1 MKKPLSIVL
10 FLVFCQ
16 CLPYRNVSVRAQSVG
31 RSGPHVIIGY
41 VTERGWTKE
50 QIDAQKLTHINYA
63 FAVPAQTGE
72 LAPLN
77 ARDSMNLAALISLK
91 TVNKDLKVLISI
103 GGWGGCKYFSDAAL
117 TETSRRKFANSAV
130 TLLRKHQLDGVDID
144 WEYPAQIGAGNIFH
158 PQDKQ
163 NYTLLLS
170 ALRSQLNKQGSHDQ
184 RTGANHY
191 LLTVATGADASFVSH
206 TELGKAQRYLD
217 YVNIMTYDIYHGNDK
232 TTGHHSNLNQSRTG
246 SQSRN
251 STADAVNGHIRAGVP
266 AAKIVLGL
274 PFYGRSWAGVTNK
287 DMGLYQPS
295 TGKHSFIS
303 HDELVANYINVN
315 GFTRYWDAD
324 AKAPFLWNP
333 TTRTF
338 VSYADEE
345 SFTHKLDY
353 IKSKGLAGV
362 MFWEYVHDLQQKKL
376 LNKLVS
382 GLLD

>member
-103 GGWGGCKYFSDAAL
+103 GGWGGCKYFSDVAL

-266 AAKIVLGL
+266 AAKSVLGL